1 MFVRRFVALVIVTL
15 AVAAFVFVGWPAYIG
30 RGPDTP
36 WDYIGMLVMGA
47 MAGSLWS
54 LAVLALG
61 GLVITAIVVAT
72 VRLSRWVANGEPG

>member
-36 WDYIGMLVMGA
+36 WDNVRMLVMGA
-47 MAGSLWS
+47 MTGSLWS
-54 LAVLALG
+54 LAALALG
-61 GLVITAIVVAT
+61 ALVITAIVAAT
-72 VRLSRWVANGEPG
+72 VWLNRHVTGARPS